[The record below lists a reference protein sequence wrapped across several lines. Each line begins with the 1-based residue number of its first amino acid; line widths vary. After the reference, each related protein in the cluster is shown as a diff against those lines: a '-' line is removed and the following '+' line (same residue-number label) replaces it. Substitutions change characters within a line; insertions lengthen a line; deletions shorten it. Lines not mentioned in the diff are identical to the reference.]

1 MLINSTGSLRKSGP
15 PTHSTLSKYEVSQ
28 PLDLVA
34 ANDNPSD
41 NSLRNTLA
49 AMASLVAVLGPQAAH
64 AQNVVAADASAV
76 ELLSESDSFV
86 DRVGDKVDSLGDKV
100 DGLKDKLDPNGYL
113 EEWSTKVGDYDLS
126 VNPLDLDLK
135 PRWKD
140 GPALRFRGDIMETRL
155 SKTRELESGWSMTQ
169 GANAKITGEISTYGD
184 AELDLQAGLFRDYR
198 GPVGE
203 NFQARLR
210 NEVGLRHRFVG
221 EDEGLR
227 VGVSFRQE
235 LEGGQ
240 YEVFG
245 HDFSLYAEGRQSA
258 YQNLDNGRTEL
269 SYKFMAG
276 PKKDFD
282 FKLLGQDVNLSV
294 TVGPEVKG
302 SNHGESFDW
311 GVGSKFR
318 LRLQR

>member
-1 MLINSTGSLRKSGP
+1 MLINSKSALRKSGP
-15 PTHSTLSKYEVSQ
+15 PVRNSLEKYEVSR

-41 NSLRNTLA
+41 KSLKATLA
-49 AMASLVAVLGPQAAH
+49 AMASLVAVMAPQAAH
-64 AQNVVAADASAV
+64 AQSVAAADASAV
-76 ELLSESDSFV
+76 ELLSESDSFA
-86 DRVGDKVDSLGDKV
+86 DRVEDRVDSIGDKV
-100 DGLKDKLDPNGYL
+100 DGLKNRLDPNGYL

-126 VNPLDLDLK
+126 VNPIDLDLK

-169 GANAKITGEISTYGD
+169 GANAKITGELSTYND
-184 AELDLQAGLFRDYR
+184 AELDLQGGLFREYR

-258 YQNLDNGRTEL
+258 YQNLDNGQTEL

-294 TVGPEVKG
+294 TVGPEIKG

-311 GVGSKFR
+311 GVGSKVR

>member
-1 MLINSTGSLRKSGP
+1 MAGLALHVR
-15 PTHSTLSKYEVSQ
+15 LSAYVWEG
-28 PLDLVA
+28 A
-34 ANDNPSD
+34 A
-41 NSLRNTLA
+41 
-49 AMASLVAVLGPQAAH
+49 
-64 AQNVVAADASAV
+64 
-76 ELLSESDSFV
+76 
-86 DRVGDKVDSLGDKV
+86 
-100 DGLKDKLDPNGYL
+100 
-113 EEWSTKVGDYDLS
+113 
-126 VNPLDLDLK
+126 
-135 PRWKD
+135 
-140 GPALRFRGDIMETRL
+140 PALRFRGDIMETRL

-169 GANAKITGEISTYGD
+169 GANAKITGEVSTYDD
-184 AELDLQAGLFRDYR
+184 AELDFQAGLFRDYR

-210 NEVGLRHRFVG
+210 NEVGLRHRFAG

-235 LEGGQ
+235 LEGGR